1 MSKNRFVMILPA
13 PLGLILVLGTSTA
26 SKACAIKEDGTWM
39 HCHTAQTMAAGI
51 GCVICLLALCA
62 VFLQTGRKNSASSG
76 GSGAPRAAVIALYAA
91 CIAGAAAA
99 FMIPGGIIPM
109 CMMNTMRCH
118 AVMKPFVRVMS
129 ALIIA
134 ACAAALGV
142 SLHEG
147 KKR

>member
-1 MSKNRFVMILPA
+1 MSKDRILMFIPA
-13 PLGLILVLGTSTA
+13 ALSLILALGTSTVFR
-26 SKACAIKEDGTWM
+26 ACAIKEDGTWM
-39 HCHTAQTMAAGI
+39 HCHTAQTAAAGI

-62 VFLQTGRKNSASSG
+62 VFLQMGKKGNASSD
-76 GSGAPRAAVIALYAA
+76 GSAAPLTSVIVLYAA

-99 FMIPGGIIPM
+99 FMIPGRIIPM

-134 ACAAALGV
+134 ASAASLGV
-142 SLHEG
+142 SL
-147 KKR
+147 KRRKLK